1 MQVRISFLEKVKVAM
16 DSTKKLEE
24 VGEDHFLGEEG
35 DDGLDEKDVDEV
47 DVFVEKEVEDS

>member
-1 MQVRISFLEKVKVAM
+1 MQVRISFLEMKVTM

-24 VGEDHFLGEEG
+24 VGEDQVLGEEG

>member
-1 MQVRISFLEKVKVAM
+1 VRITFLERKVTM

-24 VGEDHFLGEEG
+24 VGEDHVLGEEG
-35 DDGLDEKDVDEV
+35 DDGLDEKDVDDV